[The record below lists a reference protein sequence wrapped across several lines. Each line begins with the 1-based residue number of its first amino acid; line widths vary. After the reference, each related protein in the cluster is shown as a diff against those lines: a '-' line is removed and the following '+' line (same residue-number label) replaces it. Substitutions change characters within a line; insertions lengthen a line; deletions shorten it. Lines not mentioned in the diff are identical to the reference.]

1 MYRVYLTR
9 PWREFGIDYRS
20 RAPAERAADRF
31 RASFPRCRYAVRP
44 CAS

>member
-1 MYRVYLTR
+1 MYRVYQTR
-9 PWREFGIDYRS
+9 ACREFGIDYRS
-20 RAPAERAADRF
+20 RTAAECAANRY